1 MIWRALG
8 LLASWLAWSL
18 AGGAVLVLLTGVFG
32 FVLTPIAGVAT
43 PVVVLFAMLMVARI
57 IKRGRQRRAL
67 TVVGYLEQA
76 ARLNLPLPQMLFA
89 AQRSEQGCTSRR
101 LADIRQ
107 AVEAG
112 MPVAEALENYAPEVA
127 WRDQQEIAVSE
138 RMGRLSTGL
147 TRVHQRTLRRLRNEI
162 GEQDMV
168 LGWSYGVIISA
179 FVMLMLGGVTVLI
192 LPNYIEIFD
201 DFDTVMPWATRIT
214 FAVSQS
220 LGWWMMSLALLAI
233 LLVAGYGP
241 WSVLNR
247 DQGVWS
253 RLPGVETVLR
263 WVPGIGRM
271 ISDRALATAY
281 AAAGDA
287 IAAGYAMPEALRL
300 ASDAAVTRRVRH
312 QTLRMADA
320 IEGGAGL
327 AAAVR
332 VARLPELSSGLLA
345 AIDHGGDAEQTLQFL
360 SRYHGSRFS
369 RAWSVMRASLMPT
382 IVIAVSLVVG
392 WVAFSLFVPLVD
404 LIYSVTPN
412 WEVL

>member
-43 PVVVLFAMLMVARI
+43 PVVVLFGMLMVARI

-89 AQRSEQGCTSRR
+89 AQRSEQGGTARR

-127 WRDQQEIAVSE
+127 WRDQQEVAVSE
-138 RMGRLSTGL
+138 RMGRLSAGL
-147 TRVHQRTLRRLRNEI
+147 TRVHQRTLRRLRGEV

-168 LGWSYGVIISA
+168 MGWSYGVIISA

-192 LPNYIEIFD
+192 LPKYIEIFD

-220 LGWWMMSLALLAI
+220 LGWWMMALALLAI
-233 LLVAGYGP
+233 LLLAGYGP

-253 RLPGVETVLR
+253 RLPGVEAVLG
-263 WVPGIGRM
+263 WVPGLGRM
-271 ISDRALATAY
+271 ISDRAWATAY

-300 ASDAAVTRRVRH
+300 ASDAAVTRRVR
-312 QTLRMADA
+312 QKTLRMADA

-332 VARLPELSSGLLA
+332 VTRLPELSSGLLA
-345 AIDHGGDAEQTLQFL
+345 AIDHGGDAEQTLEFL
-360 SRYHGSRFS
+360 ARYHGSRFS
-369 RAWSVMRASLMPT
+369 RAWSVMRASFMPV
-382 IVIAVSLVVG
+382 IVIVVSLVVG